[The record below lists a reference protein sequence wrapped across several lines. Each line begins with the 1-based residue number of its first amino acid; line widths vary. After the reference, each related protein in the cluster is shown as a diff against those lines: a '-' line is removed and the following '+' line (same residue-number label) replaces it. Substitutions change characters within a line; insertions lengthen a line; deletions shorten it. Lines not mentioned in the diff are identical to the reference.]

1 MKNLLFIIIIIL
13 LIILIWKVDTVD
25 KNYTNYEHFNDK
37 IFSSESLRNIAKV
50 YGDRTGTVTFNNVKV
65 TNGLTVDTSFNMLP
79 RGCIIAYNAETA
91 PDGWA
96 ICDGL
101 NNTPDLRGR
110 FIRMWYQ
117 RKGNNI
123 WGDELPV
130 VMPNARTDVCGNSE
144 KCKSSFY
151 GDISNNYT
159 TKMMNHWFGDRGG
172 SDWRQPIVKEMAS
185 HNHGI
190 YISNNGST
198 NEGCSWGGGPGIT
211 TGCSKFGI
219 HNMTGPIWKFK
230 ADEDN
235 AKQYID
241 TAGKSQGYGIQ
252 PPYYVLT
259 YIMKL

>member
-110 FIRMWYQ
+110 FIRMWYR
-117 RKGNNI
+117 RKDDDL

-172 SDWRQPIVKEMAS
+172 SDWRQPIVKEMAHHTHS
-185 HNHGI
+185 
-190 YISNNGST
+190 ISAIQWGPGPGYS
-198 NEGCSWGGGPGIT
+198 GGGNRIGGT
-211 TGCSKFGI
+211 AEASYTGES
-219 HNMTGPIWKFK
+219 W
-230 ADEDN
+230 
-235 AKQYID
+235 
-241 TAGKSQGYGIQ
+241 GYGIQ